1 MTKWLLILVAHN
13 GAISEVAQFATKGH
27 CMAAVEAMKK
37 NEESFKTMYCLDSGL
52 PWTVPR

>member
-1 MTKWLLILVAHN
+1 MTKWQLIRVAHS

-27 CMAAVEAMKK
+27 CMAAVE